1 MFKGFYKWIVG
12 RIKYRQTK
20 RWMDDRATSTAVKL
34 VITGALRTRA

>member
-1 MFKGFYKWIVG
+1 MFKGLYRWISG
-12 RIKYRQTK
+12 RVKYWQMK